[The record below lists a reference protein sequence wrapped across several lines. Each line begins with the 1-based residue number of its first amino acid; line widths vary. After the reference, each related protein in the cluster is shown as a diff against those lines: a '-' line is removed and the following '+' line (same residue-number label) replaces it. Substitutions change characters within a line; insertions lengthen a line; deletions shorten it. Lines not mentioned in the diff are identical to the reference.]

1 MSRPTLKDVAAKA
14 GVSYQTVSKVLNRRA
29 QVSPGTEKR
38 VLQAIEELNYRPN
51 AAAQNL
57 RQQHSNLIGYAWGEG
72 GPLTWRPVNNRF
84 LHSVVHHLEERGYLV
99 TFFTNN
105 HRHAKAEGIG
115 PNLAPY
121 KELFA
126 RRQVDGFVLEHTV
139 ENDPRIAYLIKNKI
153 PFVAFGR
160 VRNDWDFHWVD
171 VDGYHGIVL
180 VVEHLLAQ
188 GHRQIGLVHWENMAA
203 TGYDRK
209 SAYFDRLKTADI
221 TPHPSWL
228 FSGIN
233 EFNTGAQAIRHYLAL
248 PKSERPTAVICV
260 SDQIAVGAISAAISA
275 GLIVGED
282 IAITGYDDVNMARYM
297 QPPLTTVRQPID
309 EAGKQVARL
318 LLAQVHGKTAD
329 CRQVLLQPDLIVRQS
344 A

>member
-29 QVSPGTEKR
+29 HVSSSTEKR

-51 AAAQNL
+51 VAAQNL

-84 LHSVVHHLEERGYLV
+84 LHSVVHNLEEKGYLV

-105 HRHAKAEGIG
+105 HRYAAQSSNS
-115 PNLAPY
+115 NLEPY

-139 ENDPRIAYLIKNKI
+139 ENDPRIAYLIKSKI

-171 VDGYHGIVL
+171 VDGYHGIVI
-180 VVEHLLAQ
+180 VVDYLLAQ
-188 GHRQIGLVHWENMAA
+188 GHRKIGLVHWENVAA

-209 SAYFDRLKTADI
+209 SAYFDRLQTAGI
-221 TPHPSWL
+221 IPHPTWI

-233 EFNTGAQAIRHYLAL
+233 EFSTGAQAIRHYLTL
-248 PKSERPTAVICV
+248 PKTERPTSVICV
-260 SDQIAVGAISAAISA
+260 SDQIAVGAISAAISE
-275 GLIVGED
+275 GLQVGQD

-297 QPPLTTVRQPID
+297 YPPLTTVRQPID
-309 EAGKQVARL
+309 EVGKHVARL
-318 LLAQVHGKTAD
+318 LLAQVHGKAAD
-329 CRQVLLQPDLIVRQS
+329 CKQVLLKPELIVRQS

>member
-29 QVSPGTEKR
+29 QVSSSTEKR
-38 VLQAIEELNYRPN
+38 VMKAIEELNYRPN
-51 AAAQNL
+51 VAAQNL

-72 GPLTWRPVNNRF
+72 GPLTWRPINNRF
-84 LHSVVHHLEERGYLV
+84 LHSVVHHLEEQGYLV

-105 HRHAKAEGIG
+105 HRSATNGNRS
-115 PNLAPY
+115 NLAPY
-121 KELFA
+121 KELFG

-139 ENDPRIAYLIKNKI
+139 ENDPRIAYLIKHKV

-180 VVEHLLAQ
+180 MVDYLLAQ
-188 GHRQIGLVHWENMAA
+188 GHKRIGLVHWQNIAA

-209 SAYFDRLKTADI
+209 SAYFDRLKSVDI
-221 TPHPSWL
+221 IPHPNWL

-233 EFNTGAQAIRHYLAL
+233 EFNTGAQAIHHYLSL
-248 PKSERPTAVICV
+248 PKAERPTAVICV
-260 SDQIAVGAISAAISA
+260 SDQIAVGAISTAISE
-275 GLIVGED
+275 GLQVGQD

-297 QPPLTTVRQPID
+297 QPPLTTIRQPID
-309 EAGKQVARL
+309 EAGTHVARL
-318 LLAQVHGKTAD
+318 LLAQIHGQTVECK
-329 CRQVLLQPDLIVRQS
+329 QVLLKPELVVRQS